1 VSVQPVIAVDTLSF
15 TYPGATGRAV
25 RDVSFAVGEGEVFGL
40 LGPSGAGKSTTQ
52 NILIGLIRGF
62 EGTARVLGRS
72 LDAWDSRLYRHIGVS
87 FEVPN
92 HYLKLTARENL
103 ELFRSLHGGDT
114 ESPETVLEMVD
125 LLDAIDV
132 RVGEYSKGMKNRLTF
147 ARSLLHRPRV
157 WFLDEPTAGLDPV
170 SSRRIMDII
179 DGRRRSRVTTFLT
192 THDMAVADTLCDRV
206 GFMVS
211 GRLEVIDAPRDLRI
225 RYGKREVRVTWRE
238 EGSRLGSTT
247 FPMERLGDDAAFLE
261 TLRKRRIESIHSMEA
276 TLEDVFVQVTG
287 RSLS

>member
-1 VSVQPVIAVDTLSF
+1 MSVQPVIAVDTLSF

>member
-15 TYPGATGRAV
+15 TYPGATDRAV

>member
-1 VSVQPVIAVDTLSF
+1 MSVQPVIAVDTLSF

-211 GRLEVIDAPRDLRI
+211 GRLEVIDAPRDLRV

>member
-1 VSVQPVIAVDTLSF
+1 MSVQPVIAVDTLSF

-179 DGRRRSRVTTFLT
+179 DGRRRSGVTTFLT

-261 TLRKRRIESIHSMEA
+261 TLRKRRIESIHSMET

>member
-1 VSVQPVIAVDTLSF
+1 VSIQPVIAVDTLSF
-15 TYPGATGRAV
+15 TYPGATDRAV

-211 GRLEVIDAPRDLRI
+211 GRLEVIDAPRDLRV

>member
-1 VSVQPVIAVDTLSF
+1 
-15 TYPGATGRAV
+15 
-25 RDVSFAVGEGEVFGL
+25 
-40 LGPSGAGKSTTQ
+40 
-52 NILIGLIRGF
+52 
-62 EGTARVLGRS
+62 
-72 LDAWDSRLYRHIGVS
+72 
-87 FEVPN
+87 
-92 HYLKLTARENL
+92 
-103 ELFRSLHGGDT
+103 
-114 ESPETVLEMVD
+114 
-125 LLDAIDV
+125 
-132 RVGEYSKGMKNRLTF
+132 
-147 ARSLLHRPRV
+147 
-157 WFLDEPTAGLDPV
+157 
-170 SSRRIMDII
+170 MDII

-211 GRLEVIDAPRDLRI
+211 GRLEVIDAPRDLRV

>member
-1 VSVQPVIAVDTLSF
+1 MSVQPVIAVDTLSF
-15 TYPGATGRAV
+15 TYPGATDRAV

-211 GRLEVIDAPRDLRI
+211 GRLEVIDAPRDLRV

>member
-1 VSVQPVIAVDTLSF
+1 MSIQPVIAVDTLSF
-15 TYPGATGRAV
+15 TYPGATDRAV

-211 GRLEVIDAPRDLRI
+211 GRLEVIDAPRDLRV

>member
-211 GRLEVIDAPRDLRI
+211 GRLEVIDAPRDLRV